1 MMLMGRRY
9 RSSLLVVEVRAVP
22 EPLSIQANQL
32 EVSELRNP
40 CDLSRLPF
48 RTTAEL
54 EPLWE
59 LPGQKRAVGAIQFG
73 LGIHREGYNLYALG
87 PAGIGKRSLVR
98 QFTSQQAAQEAVA
111 SDWIYVHNFLEPH
124 RPKALSLPA
133 GRGGQFKTDMERLVE
148 EMRASI
154 PAAFESEDYR
164 TRRQIIDEEL
174 KQKQQAS
181 FDAIQNEANLQGIAI
196 IRTPMG
202 MGLAPVQD
210 KEIITPEA
218 FEKLPEAEQKRI
230 QAAMELL
237 HERLQ
242 AILQQAP
249 QWESERHE
257 KIRELNREV
266 ARYAIGHLLNGVRQ
280 HYRDLPGVQEYLL
293 LVEQDLIENAGQFLA
308 THNEPKNSLEAALGK
323 MFSDNRAF
331 DRYRV
336 NLLVDQSGHQGAPV
350 VEEDYPSLQNLVG
363 RIEHRAQ
370 LGNLVTDFTLI
381 RPGALHRANGG
392 YLVLDIRRILL
403 QSYAWEELKRTLRSR
418 EIQIRSVGDV
428 LGLSGTVTLQPQPI
442 PLRVKVILIG
452 DRLLYYLL
460 CAYDPDFLE
469 LFKVAADFED
479 TFDRSAEGELAL
491 ARLMAWLVQ
500 HEQLRPLE
508 VEAVARVIE
517 HGSRLASDAQKLSAA
532 HETLLD
538 LLREGDYWAAQAGN
552 STITAQ
558 DIKQAI
564 DQQIYRA
571 SRLKERLQEQVRRG
585 TLLLDTAG
593 AKVGQIN
600 GLSVLRLGGYSFG
613 HPSRITARVRLG
625 KGEVVD
631 IEREVEL
638 GGPLHSKGVLILA
651 GFLGE
656 RYARERPLSLAA
668 SLVFEQSYAGVEGD
682 SASMAE
688 LCAILSALAQ
698 VPIRQGIAI
707 TGSVNQ
713 HGQAQPIGGVNEKI
727 EGFFEV
733 CRDAGLNGEQGVI
746 IPRPN
751 LEHLMLRQEVL
762 EAVAA
767 GQFRVWAVDTVD
779 EAQTIL
785 TGLEAGE
792 RGADG
797 SFPEGSLNAKVE
809 AQLAA
814 FAEQV
819 RAFAAP
825 PAGGGR

>member
-1 MMLMGRRY
+1 VE
-9 RSSLLVVEVRAVP
+9 SLRH
-22 EPLSIQANQL
+22 I
-32 EVSELRNP
+32 
-40 CDLSRLPF
+40 CDENHFNF

-54 EPLWE
+54 EPLE
-59 LPGQKRAVGAIQFG
+59 QPPGQKRAIGAIQFG
-73 LGIHREGYNLYALG
+73 LRIPHEGYNLYALG
-87 PAGIGKRSLVR
+87 PAGIGKLSLVR
-98 QFTSQQAAQEAVA
+98 HFTLQQAAQEAVA
-111 SDWIYVHNFLEPH
+111 SDWVYVHNFLEPH
-124 RPKALSLPA
+124 KPKALSLPA
-133 GRGGQFKTDMERLVE
+133 GRGGQFKADMERLVE

-164 TRRQIIDEEL
+164 TRRQIIDEEF

-181 FDAIQNEANLQGIAI
+181 FDAIQNEASLQGIAI
-196 IRTPMG
+196 LRTPMG

-210 KEIITPEA
+210 KEIITPET

-230 QAAMELL
+230 QTAMELL
-237 HERLQ
+237 HGRLQ
-242 AILQQAP
+242 AMLQQAP
-249 QWESERHE
+249 QWESERRE

-280 HYRDLPGVQEYLL
+280 HYRDLPGLQEHLL

-308 THNEPKNSLEAALGK
+308 AQNEPKNPLEAALGK
-323 MFSDNRAF
+323 MFSDSRAF

-336 NLLVDQSGHQGAPV
+336 NLLVDQSGRQGAPV
-350 VEEDYPSLQNLVG
+350 IEEDYPSLQNLVG
-363 RIEHRAQ
+363 RIEYRAQ
-370 LGNLVTDFTLI
+370 FGNLATDFTLI

-392 YLVLDIRRILL
+392 YLVLEMRRILQ
-403 QSYAWEELKRTLRSR
+403 QSYAWEELKRILRSR

-428 LGLSGTVTLQPQPI
+428 LGLSSTVTLQPQPI
-442 PLRVKVILIG
+442 PLQVKVILMG
-452 DRLLYYLL
+452 DRMLYYLL

-479 TFDRSAEGELAL
+479 AFDRTAEGELAL
-491 ARLMAWLVQ
+491 ARLMASLVQ
-500 HEQLRPLE
+500 REGLRHLE
-508 VEAVARVIE
+508 VGAVARVIE

-532 HETLLD
+532 LEALLD
-538 LLREGDYWAAQAGN
+538 LLREADYWAAQTGH

-558 DIKQAI
+558 DIGQAI
-564 DQQIYRA
+564 DQQVYRA
-571 SRLKERLQEQVRRG
+571 SRLKAHLQEEVRRG
-585 TLLLDTAG
+585 TLLVDTTG
-593 AKVGQIN
+593 AEIGQIN
-600 GLSVLRLGGYSFG
+600 GLSVLSLGGYSFG
-613 HPSRITARVRLG
+613 HPTRITARVRLG

-656 RYARERPLSLAA
+656 RYSRERPLSLSA

-688 LCAILSALAQ
+688 LCAVLSALAQ
-698 VPIRQGIAI
+698 VPIHQGIAI

-733 CRDAGLNGEQGVI
+733 CRDAGLNGQQGVI
-746 IPRPN
+746 IPRAN
-751 LEHLMLRQEVL
+751 IKHLMLRQEVL

-767 GQFRVWAVDTVD
+767 GQFRVWAVGTVD

-797 SFPEGSLNAKVE
+797 RFPEGSLNARVE

-814 FAEQV
+814 FTEQV

-825 PAGGGR
+825 PTGGGT